1 MKIQAVIFDLDGT
14 LVDSMWMWKDI
25 DIEYLGRYQ
34 IPLSEEF
41 QREIER
47 EIEGKS
53 FTETAVY
60 FKERFQLPKTLEE
73 IKEDWNLMAYEKYAH
88 VVPLKPGAK
97 EFLEFLKEKQIPC
110 GIATSNSLELVTA
123 ALKQHGIFDYFS
135 AIITGCMVQ
144 KGKPAPDVYLKAAE
158 ELHADPT
165 ACLVFED
172 VPMGILAGKHAG
184 MTVCAVADRFSEDQL
199 EAKKELADAFITS
212 YDQVPKMFR
221 EDFT

>member
-135 AIITGCMVQ
+135 AIITGCDGSER
-144 KGKPAPDVYLKAAE
+144 KTGPGCLPKSGRRASCRPRKPVWFLKMC
-158 ELHADPT
+158 PW
-165 ACLVFED
+165 
-172 VPMGILAGKHAG
+172 
-184 MTVCAVADRFSEDQL
+184 
-199 EAKKELADAFITS
+199 AFL
-212 YDQVPKMFR
+212 QENMR
-221 EDFT
+221 G

>member
-1 MKIQAVIFDLDGT
+1 MIKDFLKNKKAVLFDLDGT

-73 IKEDWNLMAYEKYAH
+73 IKKSLTDIRATITGTTDEINKALTGSKSYYKQTMDTLHELENIH
-88 VVPLKPGAK
+88 VFEQVIRVDSAIEWSQDNSIPVVEYKKSSRSAK
-97 EFLEFLKEKQIPC
+97 EYTQL
-110 GIATSNSLELVTA
+110 
-123 ALKQHGIFDYFS
+123 
-135 AIITGCMVQ
+135 
-144 KGKPAPDVYLKAAE
+144 AE
-158 ELHADPT
+158 EVMEH
-165 ACLVFED
+165 VS
-172 VPMGILAGKHAG
+172 
-184 MTVCAVADRFSEDQL
+184 R
-199 EAKKELADAFITS
+199 
-212 YDQVPKMFR
+212 
-221 EDFT
+221 